1 MSFSFFF
8 KKKKQNLFKGLV
20 DFHNHLLPGIDD
32 GSKSIEQSLEMLKVY
47 NELEIEKIIASPH
60 VFKDLYP
67 NTPKTIKKSYDSL
80 ITSLIDQKTKVLGYG
95 AEYMVDEFFLKELDK
110 KNELLT
116 CFKNHVLIE
125 IPFFGQLKLLEEA
138 LFKLQNRGYVP
149 ILAHPERYTAIESSK
164 KIRELKSRGAK
175 MQLNALS
182 LIGFYGKEVKEKS
195 NNFLRSKLYD
205 LICTDAH
212 NTYQLKKLKEIYLKK
227 KEIVIWNEI
236 YEKQAE
242 IIVF

>member
-32 GSKSIEQSLEMLKVY
+32 GSKSIEQSLEMLKIY
-47 NELEIEKIIASPH
+47 NDLGIEKVIASPH
-60 VFKDLYP
+60 IFKDLYP

-80 ITSLIDQKTKVLGYG
+80 KPSLIDQETKVLGYG

-138 LFKLQNRGYVP
+138 LFKLQNMGYIP
-149 ILAHPERYTAIESSK
+149 ILAHPERYVAIESSK
-164 KIRELKSRGAK
+164 KIEELKSRGAK

-195 NNFLRSKLYD
+195 FKFLRSQMYD

-212 NTYQLKKLKEIYLKK
+212 NPYQLKKLKEIYLKNK
-227 KEIVIWNEI
+227 DIIIWNEI

-242 IIVF
+242 VIVF

>member
-8 KKKKQNLFKGLV
+8 KKKKLNLFNGLV

-32 GSKSIEQSLEMLKVY
+32 GSKSIEQSLEMLKIY
-47 NELEIEKIIASPH
+47 NDLGIEKVIASPH
-60 VFKDLYP
+60 IFKDLYP
-67 NTPKTIKKSYDSL
+67 NTPETIRKSYDSL
-80 ITSLIDQKTKVLGYG
+80 KPSLIDQETKVLGYG
-95 AEYMVDEFFLKELDK
+95 AEYMVDEFFLRELDK

-125 IPFFGQLKLLEEA
+125 IPFFGQLNLLEEA
-138 LFKLQNRGYVP
+138 LFKLQNMGYIP
-149 ILAHPERYTAIESSK
+149 ILAHPERYTAIETLK
-164 KIRELKSRGAK
+164 KLKELKSRGAK

-195 NNFLRSKLYD
+195 NKFLRSQLYE

-212 NTYQLKKLKEIYLKK
+212 NPYQLKKLKEIYLKK
-227 KEIVIWNEI
+227 KDIVIWNEI

>member
-1 MSFSFFF
+1 
-8 KKKKQNLFKGLV
+8 
-20 DFHNHLLPGIDD
+20 
-32 GSKSIEQSLEMLKVY
+32 
-47 NELEIEKIIASPH
+47 
-60 VFKDLYP
+60 
-67 NTPKTIKKSYDSL
+67 L
-80 ITSLIDQKTKVLGYG
+80 INQKTKLLGYG

-116 CFKNHVLIE
+116 CFKNYVLIE

-138 LFKLQNRGYVP
+138 LFKLQNMGYVP

-164 KIRELKSRGAK
+164 KIKELKSRGAK

-195 NNFLRSKLYD
+195 FKFLRSKLYD

-212 NTYQLKKLKEIYLKK
+212 NPYQLKKLEEIYLKK
-227 KEIVIWNEI
+227 KEIIIWNEI
-236 YEKQAE
+236 CKKQVE
-242 IIVF
+242 IKVF

>member
-32 GSKSIEQSLEMLKVY
+32 GSKSIEQSLEMLKIY

-60 VFKDLYP
+60 IFKDLYP

-80 ITSLIDQKTKVLGYG
+80 IPSLIDQKTKVLGYG

-116 CFKNHVLIE
+116 CFNNHVLIE
-125 IPFFGQLKLLEEA
+125 IPFFGHLKLLEEA
-138 LFKLQNRGYVP
+138 LFKLQNMGYVP
-149 ILAHPERYTAIESSK
+149 ILAHPERYITIESLTEIK
-164 KIRELKSRGAK
+164 ELKVRGAK

-182 LIGFYGKEVKEKS
+182 LIGFYGNELKKKS
-195 NNFLRSKLYD
+195 YKFLRSKLYD
-205 LICTDAH
+205 FICTDAH
-212 NTYQLKKLKEIYLKK
+212 NPYQLKKLKELHLKN
-227 KEIVIWNEI
+227 KELKIWNQICEEQVNI
-236 YEKQAE
+236 
-242 IIVF
+242 

>member
-60 VFKDLYP
+60 IFKDLYP

-138 LFKLQNRGYVP
+138 LFKLQNVGYVP
-149 ILAHPERYTAIESSK
+149 ILAHPERYIAIESSK
-164 KIRELKSRGAK
+164 KIEELKSRGAK

-182 LIGFYGKEVKEKS
+182 LNGFYGKEVKDKS
-195 NNFLRSKLYD
+195 NNFLRSQLYD
-205 LICTDAH
+205 FICTDAH
-212 NTYQLKKLKEIYLKK
+212 NPYQLKKLKEIYLKK
-227 KEIVIWNEI
+227 KDIVIWNEI

>member
-8 KKKKQNLFKGLV
+8 KKKNQNLFKGLI

-32 GSKSIEQSLEMLKVY
+32 GSKSIEQSQEMLKIY
-47 NELEIEKIIASPH
+47 NELGIEKLIASPH
-60 VFKDLYP
+60 IFKDLYP
-67 NTPKTIKKSYDSL
+67 NTPKTIKKSYNSL
-80 ITSLIDQKTKVLGYG
+80 KPSWIDKETKVLRYG

-110 KNELLT
+110 KSELLT

-125 IPFFGQLKLLEEA
+125 IPFFGQLNLLEEA
-138 LFKLQNRGYVP
+138 LFKLQNMGYVP
-149 ILAHPERYTAIESSK
+149 ILAHPERYVAIESSK
-164 KIRELKSRGAK
+164 KIEELKSRGAK

-195 NNFLRSKLYD
+195 NKFLRSQLYD

-212 NTYQLKKLKEIYLKK
+212 NPYQLKKLKEIQLKS
-227 KEIVIWNEI
+227 KENVIWNEI

-242 IIVF
+242 VIVF

>member
-8 KKKKQNLFKGLV
+8 KKKKQNLFNGLV

-32 GSKSIEQSLEMLKVY
+32 GSKSIEQSQEMLNIY
-47 NELEIEKIIASPH
+47 NELGIEKIIASPH

-67 NTPKTIKKSYDSL
+67 NTSKTIKKSYDSL
-80 ITSLIDQKTKVLGYG
+80 MSSLIDQETKLLGFG
-95 AEYMVDEFFLKELDK
+95 AEYMVDEFFFKELDK
-110 KNELLT
+110 KSELLT

-138 LFKLQNRGYVP
+138 LFKLQNVGYVP
-149 ILAHPERYTAIESSK
+149 ILAHPERYIAIESSK
-164 KIRELKSRGAK
+164 KIEELKSRGAK

-182 LIGFYGKEVKEKS
+182 LNGFYGKEVKEKS
-195 NNFLRSKLYD
+195 NNFLRSQLYD
-205 LICTDAH
+205 FICTDAH

-227 KEIVIWNEI
+227 KDIVIWNEI

>member
-8 KKKKQNLFKGLV
+8 KKKKQNLFNGV
-20 DFHNHLLPGIDD
+20 IDFHNHLLPGIDD
-32 GSKSIEQSLEMLKVY
+32 GSKSIEQSLEMLNIY
-47 NELEIEKIIASPH
+47 NDLGIEKIIASPH

-67 NTPKTIKKSYDSL
+67 NTSKTIKKSYDSL
-80 ITSLIDQKTKVLGYG
+80 TPSLIDKETKILGYG

-138 LFKLQNRGYVP
+138 LFKLQNMGYIP
-149 ILAHPERYTAIESSK
+149 ILAHPERYIAIESSK
-164 KIRELKSRGAK
+164 KIKELKSRGAK

-182 LIGFYGKEVKEKS
+182 LIGFYGKEIKEKS

-205 LICTDAH
+205 FICTDAH
-212 NTYQLKKLKEIYLKK
+212 NPYQLKKLKEIYLKK
-227 KEIVIWNEI
+227 KDIVIWNEI

-242 IIVF
+242 VIVF

>member
-32 GSKSIEQSLEMLKVY
+32 GSKSIEQSLEMLRIY
-47 NELEIEKIIASPH
+47 NELEMEKVIASPH

-67 NTPKTIKKSYDSL
+67 NTLKTIKKSYDSL
-80 ITSLIDQKTKVLGYG
+80 TPSLTDKGATVLGYG

-125 IPFFGQLKLLEEA
+125 IPFFGQLNLLEEA
-138 LFKLQNRGYVP
+138 LFKLQNMGYVP
-149 ILAHPERYTAIESSK
+149 ILAHPERYAAIESSK
-164 KIRELKSRGAK
+164 KIKELKSRGAK

-195 NNFLRSKLYD
+195 NNFFRSQLYD
-205 LICTDAH
+205 FICTDAH
-212 NTYQLKKLKEIYLKK
+212 NSYQLKKLKEIHLKS

-236 YEKQAE
+236 HEKQAE
-242 IIVF
+242 TIVF

>member
-8 KKKKQNLFKGLV
+8 KKKKQNLFNGLV

-32 GSKSIEQSLEMLKVY
+32 GSKSIEQSQEMLNIY
-47 NELEIEKIIASPH
+47 NELGIEKIIASPH

-67 NTPKTIKKSYDSL
+67 NTSKTIKKSYDSL
-80 ITSLIDQKTKVLGYG
+80 IPSLIDQETKLLGYG

-138 LFKLQNRGYVP
+138 LFKLQNVGYVP
-149 ILAHPERYTAIESSK
+149 ILAHPERYIAIESSK
-164 KIRELKSRGAK
+164 KIEELKSRGAK

-182 LIGFYGKEVKEKS
+182 LNGFYGKEVKDKS
-195 NNFLRSKLYD
+195 NNFLRSQLYD
-205 LICTDAH
+205 FICTDAH
-212 NTYQLKKLKEIYLKK
+212 NPYQLKKLKEIYLKK
-227 KEIVIWNEI
+227 KDIVIWNEI

>member
-8 KKKKQNLFKGLV
+8 KKNKQNLFKGFV

-32 GSKSIEQSLEMLKVY
+32 GSKSIEQSQEMLKIY
-47 NELEIEKIIASPH
+47 NELGIEKLIASPH
-60 VFKDLYP
+60 IFKDLYP
-67 NTPKTIKKSYDSL
+67 NTPKTIKKSYDCL
-80 ITSLIDQKTKVLGYG
+80 ITSLIDIETKVLGYG
-95 AEYMVDEFFLKELDK
+95 AEYMTDEFFLKYLDK

-125 IPFFGQLKLLEEA
+125 IPFFGQLNLLEEA
-138 LFKLQNRGYVP
+138 LFKLQNMGYVP
-149 ILAHPERYTAIESSK
+149 ILAHPERYVAIESSK
-164 KIRELKSRGAK
+164 KIEELKSRGAK

-195 NNFLRSKLYD
+195 NKFLRSQLYD
-205 LICTDAH
+205 FICTDAH
-212 NTYQLKKLKEIYLKK
+212 NPYQLKKLKEIQLKS
-227 KEIVIWNEI
+227 KENVIWNEI

>member
-8 KKKKQNLFKGLV
+8 KKKKQNLFNGLV

-60 VFKDLYP
+60 IFKDLYP

-125 IPFFGQLKLLEEA
+125 IPFFGQLNLLEEA
-138 LFKLQNRGYVP
+138 LFKLQNMGYIP

-164 KIRELKSRGAK
+164 KIEELKSRGAK

-182 LIGFYGKEVKEKS
+182 LNGFYGKEVKEKS
-195 NNFLRSKLYD
+195 NNFLRSQLYD
-205 LICTDAH
+205 FICTDAH
-212 NTYQLKKLKEIYLKK
+212 NPYQLKKLKEIYLKK
-227 KEIVIWNEI
+227 KDIVIWNEI

>member
-8 KKKKQNLFKGLV
+8 KKKKQNLFKGFV
-20 DFHNHLLPGIDD
+20 DFHNHFLPGIDD
-32 GSKSIEQSLEMLKVY
+32 GSKSIEQSLEMLNIY
-47 NELEIEKIIASPH
+47 NELGIEKLIATPH

-67 NTPKTIKKSYDSL
+67 NTPKKIKKSYDSL
-80 ITSLIDQKTKVLGYG
+80 KPSLIDQETKLLGYG

-125 IPFFGQLKLLEEA
+125 IPFFGELKLLEEA
-138 LFKLQNRGYVP
+138 LFKLQNMGYIP
-149 ILAHPERYTAIESSK
+149 ILAHPERYTAIESSS
-164 KIRELKSRGAK
+164 KIQELKSRGAK

-195 NNFLRSKLYD
+195 FKFFRSQLYD

-212 NTYQLKKLKEIYLKK
+212 NPYQLKKLKEVYLKK
-227 KEIVIWNEI
+227 KDVAIWNEI
-236 YEKQAE
+236 CKKQIE

>member
-1 MSFSFFF
+1 MAMERS
-8 KKKKQNLFKGLV
+8 
-20 DFHNHLLPGIDD
+20 
-32 GSKSIEQSLEMLKVY
+32 
-47 NELEIEKIIASPH
+47 EI
-60 VFKDLYP
+60 
-67 NTPKTIKKSYDSL
+67 
-80 ITSLIDQKTKVLGYG
+80 G

-138 LFKLQNRGYVP
+138 LFKLQNMGYIP
-149 ILAHPERYTAIESSK
+149 ILAHPERYTAIETLK
-164 KIRELKSRGAK
+164 KLKELKSRGAK

-195 NNFLRSKLYD
+195 NNFLRYQLYD
-205 LICTDAH
+205 FVCTDAH
-212 NTYQLKKLKEIYLKK
+212 SSYQLKKLREIYLKK
-227 KEIVIWNEI
+227 KELIIWNEI
-236 YEKQAE
+236 CKKQAE

>member
-8 KKKKQNLFKGLV
+8 KKKKQNLFNGLV

-32 GSKSIEQSLEMLKVY
+32 GSKSIEQSKEMLNIY
-47 NELEIEKIIASPH
+47 NELGIEKIIASPH

-67 NTPKTIKKSYDSL
+67 NTSKTIKKSYDSL
-80 ITSLIDQKTKVLGYG
+80 MSSLIDQETKLLGFG
-95 AEYMVDEFFLKELDK
+95 AEYMVDEFFFKELDK
-110 KNELLT
+110 KSELLT

-138 LFKLQNRGYVP
+138 LFKLQNVGYVP
-149 ILAHPERYTAIESSK
+149 ILAHPERYIAIESSK
-164 KIRELKSRGAK
+164 KIEELKSRGAK

-182 LIGFYGKEVKEKS
+182 LNGFYGKEVKDKS
-195 NNFLRSKLYD
+195 NNFLRSQLYD
-205 LICTDAH
+205 FICTDAH
-212 NTYQLKKLKEIYLKK
+212 NPYQLKKLKEIYLKK
-227 KEIVIWNEI
+227 KDIVIWNEI

>member
-8 KKKKQNLFKGLV
+8 KKKKQNLFNGLV

-32 GSKSIEQSLEMLKVY
+32 GSKSIEQSLEMLNIY
-47 NELEIEKIIASPH
+47 NELGIEKVIASPH
-60 VFKDLYP
+60 IFKDLYP

-80 ITSLIDQKTKVLGYG
+80 MHSLIDQKTKVLGYG
-95 AEYMVDEFFLKELDK
+95 AEYMVDEFFLIELDK

-164 KIRELKSRGAK
+164 KIRELKSRGAI

-195 NNFLRSKLYD
+195 NNFLSSQLYD

-212 NTYQLKKLKEIYLKK
+212 NPYQLKKLKEIYLKK
-227 KEIVIWNEI
+227 KELIIWNEI
-236 YEKQAE
+236 CEKQAE
-242 IIVF
+242 VIVF

>member
-60 VFKDLYP
+60 IFKDLYP

-164 KIRELKSRGAK
+164 KIRELKSRGAI

-195 NNFLRSKLYD
+195 KKFLRSHLYD
-205 LICTDAH
+205 FICTDAH
-212 NTYQLKKLKEIYLKK
+212 SSYQLKKLREIYLKK
-227 KEIVIWNEI
+227 KELIIWNEI
-236 YEKQAE
+236 YKKQAE
-242 IIVF
+242 VIVF